1 MNDDEFYSFSSVLD
15 AVGPRIDE
23 LVNHLLPNARK
34 QAGCYRVGGIDG
46 SAGSSLSISTKPCGA
61 GLFNDHADPSVHGNA
76 IGLWAM
82 VKGETYQEAGRNLA
96 RFLGVAPEPRMHM
109 PKSRKPPKITRDDTG
124 LYIHC
129 GSRTEKCMGLNAK
142 SINYALSRGILEST
156 IRVAKCIS
164 TPTHIVFPHFN
175 EAGDAVLLK
184 AWSCDGQKHM
194 YSNDDP
200 VPALF
205 GKNLVDPLKTGGDLI
220 ITEGQWDALTWQQLG
235 YPAVSI
241 PSGVSNDEWIGE
253 DWPFLNCFSQIYLDF
268 DNDPPGQDAEL
279 KAKVRLGYDRCR
291 SLRYRFKDANA
302 ALVAGAGDVLH
313 AAFKH
318 AKEAPV
324 ERIVNPNDIR
334 QKVRDRLNNTDAQI
348 GTPFFLRHVNFK
360 FRPNEVTL
368 WFGQTSHGK
377 TTLLSNQICYAASL
391 GKKCM
396 ISCFE
401 QVTPM
406 SIAAMLKQYT
416 ADADIGAS
424 SDYDEAYDALTENVI
439 FFDSMLRANP
449 DELVATMIQ
458 AHKQLGVEEFVID
471 NVMTLDVDRQDNTA
485 QADVSDK
492 FRVFAAQ
499 YPVHVHLVAHPRK
512 PKEESASKPPVTSD
526 IRGASEWGDMAHN
539 IICVWRDVAKSQR
552 LSEMHDEQ
560 MDPVEILTF
569 DESCP
574 DGKAFWRK
582 QRDTGDLPMIS
593 FRFDRKTKRA
603 WKNPEDGAPYWYPT
617 EPTEDEVY
625 TQQLSVEEE
634 ACTPDEPDTV
644 G

>member
-1 MNDDEFYSFSSVLD
+1 MNDDEFYSFSTVLD

-46 SAGSSLSISTKPCGA
+46 STGSSLSISTKPCGA

-129 GSRTEKCMGLNAK
+129 GGRTEKCTGLNAK
-142 SINYALSRGILEST
+142 AINYALSRGILETT
-156 IRVAKCIS
+156 IRAAKCIA

-175 EAGDAVLLK
+175 EAGEAVLLK

-253 DWPFLNCFSQIYLDF
+253 DWSFLNCFSQIYLDF
-268 DNDPPGQDAEL
+268 DDDPPGQEAEL

-291 SLRYRFKDANA
+291 SIKYRFKDANA
-302 ALVAGAGDVLH
+302 ALVAGAEQVLH
-313 AAFKH
+313 EAFKH
-318 AKEAPV
+318 AQEAPV
-324 ERIVNPNDIR
+324 ERIVKASDIK
-334 QKVRDRLNNTDAQI
+334 QKVRDRLNRTNMQA
-348 GTPFFLRHVNFK
+348 GTPFFLRNVEFE
-360 FRPNEVTL
+360 FRPYEITL
-368 WFGQTSHGK
+368 WFGITSHGK
-377 TTLLSNQICYAASL
+377 SSVLSNQICYAASL
-391 GKKCM
+391 GKM
-396 ISCFE
+396 AMVASFE
-401 QVTPM
+401 QATPM
-406 SIAAMLKQYT
+406 TVAGMLTQFT
-416 ADADIGAS
+416 SNADIGSS
-424 SDYDEAYDALTENVI
+424 SDFDDAFEALTSRVM

-449 DELVATMIQ
+449 DELIATMTL
-458 AHKQLGVEEFVID
+458 AHKQLGIDEFVID
-471 NVMTLDVDRQDNTA
+471 NIMTLEVDRQDNTA
-485 QADVSDK
+485 QAGVADK

-499 YPVHVHLVAHPRK
+499 YPVHIHLVAHPRK
-512 PKEESASKPPVTSD
+512 PPAQEASKPPSIAD
-526 IRGASEWGDMAHN
+526 IMGASEWSAMAHN
-539 IICVWRDVAKSQR
+539 VICIWRDVAKSQR
-552 LSEMHDEQ
+552 LAEMHDEQ
-560 MDPVEILTF
+560 MDPAEIMIF
-569 DESCP
+569 NDSCP

-582 QRDTGDLPMIS
+582 QRDSGELPMIS
-593 FRFDRKTKRA
+593 YRFDKRLKRA
-603 WKNPEDGAPYWYPT
+603 WKTQDDLIPFWFA
-617 EPTEDEVY
+617 DERA
-625 TQQLSVEEE
+625 TISVEEE
-634 ACTPDEPDTV
+634 ASTPDEPNTV